1 MQTVLGRLYKRLS
14 IRGERREHRVR
25 DYVKVIHDL
34 SNAAYEHRSVY
45 VCDNLYE
52 RANGNCATT
61 LWHVCSDSMCK
72 HVMTWKLTYGK
83 VTFQLWYYL
92 FLNPNTSCSKAKSA
106 QAKFILHPL
115 RLSAKHILGYCTVA
129 KHMGNSLSSGLLPYS
144 HLNTR
149 ETCEDVSQAHQTKL
163 TSQIE
168 V

>member
-1 MQTVLGRLYKRLS
+1 MLGRLYKRLS
-14 IRGERREHRVR
+14 LRGQRREHRVR

-34 SNAAYEHRSVY
+34 SNAASGHHGTY
-45 VCDNLYE
+45 VCDNLGE
-52 RANGNCATT
+52 RDTVTMCEMLLHACP
-61 LWHVCSDSMCK
+61 DSMCK